1 MNVIVSSEEQKLKLE
16 SGYQEMLSKQGLV
29 NPMLVVKNKRFD
41 DTARWPIISLMNI
54 FAYILEKKK
63 CAIGNRLDVI
73 STKKH
78 MHIEIVNFLAPSTYV
93 KHILKKLYVFIL
105 FS

>member
-54 FAYILEKKK
+54 FAYILEKK
-63 CAIGNRLDVI
+63 CATGNRLDAI

-93 KHILKKLYVFIL
+93 KLILKKLYVFIL